1 MGLTIKKF
9 KRIENL
15 TVKIPAEIRGGNS
28 VGKSTILEAFAFCLT
43 GKNLNGNEFKSVY
56 DNRVDLHEAIA
67 DVTFTDNYGNTYQR
81 IVSPVYQTSRQGIE
95 SVKTLRATSCSKNKI
110 SVNDF
115 SDDFSDFQKLGTD
128 FFFTQKEDIQRSIFI
143 DIFKSKLPNFD
154 VKAESLRL
162 KELKKTQKESGLTL
176 KAKREELK
184 NIKDVEVS
192 EIPYVLLT
200 AKNEFESFS
209 AVDNSKVVS
218 ELNKKNNEAS
228 TIYLSAKSKL
238 STDIINLENSI
249 LKTQSFIDGNN
260 EKLEAE
266 KLTVFEPKKLIEVDK
281 INAEISRLT
290 AELNGLE
297 FFETVEDYARKY
309 AANNAIV
316 KKNGAEIKMLT
327 NTAFVYIKEKET
339 PCPLSGEVCKTAEL
353 YAENAEKIKSS
364 HEVSD
369 AILKL
374 KSENRELLTN
384 EMIFLNSKYKR
395 VKSELE
401 EANTTLL
408 DAEKENS
415 KRNEE
420 NERLGANFSG
430 LKTVNLQVIQDNI
443 DRLVS
448 EKVLLQNGLAK
459 KQAELL
465 ELVQPSPEKLPEAAS
480 ISEEL
485 IQLMESYKT
494 AEKQQVGEIAINNNN
509 QVNRDA
515 LNLKITELQKDLF
528 DLDGVI
534 IALAAQISDYFSNL
548 KGVVSEAFK
557 GDLLIDVELLE
568 YVMSTDD
575 YKDCFKITVDGKIF
589 PYECNGALQNNAKF
603 QILSTLQKI
612 KGYTGITLMDNCEA
626 NTTQPINICGTNAVI
641 TFATNDNQLI
651 IK

>member
-1 MGLTIKKF
+1 MQLTIKKF

-15 TVKIPAEIRGGNS
+15 TVKIPSEISGGNS
-28 VGKSTILEAFAFCLT
+28 VGKSTILEAFSFCLT

-56 DNRVDLHEAIA
+56 DNRVDLHDAIA

-81 IVSPVYQTSRQGIE
+81 IVLPVYQTSRQGIE
-95 SVKTLRATSCSKNKI
+95 SVKTLRATSCFKNKI

-115 SDDFSDFQKLGTD
+115 SDDFSDFQKFGTD

-200 AKNEFESFS
+200 AKNEYEAFS
-209 AVDNSKVVS
+209 AVDNSKVV

-228 TIYLSAKSKL
+228 DLYLSAKSKL
-238 STDIINLENSI
+238 LTDITIIETSI
-249 LKTQSFIDGNN
+249 LKTQSFIESNT

-266 KLTVFEPKKLIEVDK
+266 KVTTFEPKKLIEVDK
-281 INAEISRLT
+281 IEAEISKLT
-290 AELNGLE
+290 TELNGLE

-316 KKNGAEIKMLT
+316 KKNGAEIKNLST
-327 NTAFVYIKEKET
+327 LAFVYFQEKES

-353 YAENAEKIKSS
+353 YAENSEKLKFNTEISS
-364 HEVSD
+364 D
-369 AILKL
+369 ILKL

-401 EANTTLL
+401 EENTTLL
-408 DAEKENS
+408 DAEKENL

-420 NERLGANFSG
+420 NERLCANFSG
-430 LKTVNLQVIQDNI
+430 SKTVSLQVIQDNI

-448 EKVLLQNGLAK
+448 EKVLLQNALALK
-459 KQAELL
+459 HIASDLL
-465 ELVQPSPEKLPEAAS
+465 LCPIIEKLPESAS

-485 IQLMESYKT
+485 IQLIESYKT

-509 QVNRDA
+509 QINRDA

-528 DLDGVI
+528 DLDGRI
-534 IALAAQISDYFSNL
+534 IALAAQISEYFSNL

-651 IK
+651 IN

>member
-1 MGLTIKKF
+1 MELTIKKF

-15 TVKIPAEIRGGNS
+15 IVKIPAKIRGGNS

-56 DNRVDLHEAIA
+56 DNRVDLHDAIA

-81 IVSPVYQTSRQGIE
+81 IVSPTFKIDKTGIE
-95 SVKTLRATSCSKNKI
+95 KRTALCSTECKKNKI

-115 SDDFSDFQKLGTD
+115 SEDFADFQKFGTD
-128 FFFTQKEDIQRSIFI
+128 FLFTQKEDVQRSIFI
-143 DIFKSKLPNFD
+143 DIFKSLMPNYD
-154 VKAESLRL
+154 IKAEVLRKKSLV
-162 KELKKTQKESGLTL
+162 KTQKELGVTL
-176 KAKREELK
+176 SQKKEELK
-184 NIKDVEVS
+184 NINDVEVS

-200 AKNEFESFS
+200 AKNEFEAFS

-238 STDIINLENSI
+238 SIDIIILENSI
-249 LKTQSFIDGNN
+249 LKTQSFIEGNT

-266 KLTVFEPKKLIEVDK
+266 KVTTFEPKKLIEVDK
-281 INAEISRLT
+281 IETEISRLT
-290 AELNGLE
+290 TELNGLE
-297 FFETVEDYARKY
+297 FFETVEDYARKF
-309 AANNAIV
+309 AANNSIV
-316 KKNGAEIKMLT
+316 VKNGAEIKRLT
-327 NTAFVYIKEKET
+327 NNAFVYVQEKES

-353 YAENAEKIKSS
+353 YAENAEKLKFNTEISS
-364 HEVSD
+364 D
-369 AILKL
+369 ILKL

-395 VKSELE
+395 IKSELE
-401 EANTTLL
+401 EENATLL
-408 DAEKENS
+408 NAEKENS

-443 DRLVS
+443 NRLS
-448 EKVLLQNGLAK
+448 AEKILLQNGLTK
-459 KQAELL
+459 KQAELF
-465 ELVQPSPEKLPEAAS
+465 ELVQPSPEKLPESAS

-515 LNLKITELQKDLF
+515 LTLKITELQKDLF

-534 IALAAQISDYFSNL
+534 IALAAQISEYFSNL

-575 YKDCFKITVDGKIF
+575 YKDCFKITVDGKVF

-641 TFATNDNQLI
+641 TFATNDNKLT